1 MSTHIVIVLKV
12 LSLSPFENNT
22 RPGKKLGTVRKWANE
37 TRPLVSDTFTYTQFF
52 VKNSNSIVTL
62 EFMFYM
68 NVKLY
73 IIPDA
78 NEAFSN
84 FS

>member
-1 MSTHIVIVLKV
+1 MKIT
-12 LSLSPFENNT
+12 PE
-22 RPGKKLGTVRKWANE
+22 PAKKLGIVGKWANE

-68 NVKLY
+68 NVKLD

-78 NEAFSN
+78 NEAYSN